1 MDEKKSGM
9 RRFLAVAAVLLIL
22 CLGIALALE
31 TLFILLGGSTIFP
44 LGDLSPVASNN
55 KVGVIYVEGELVTDN
70 VADGSG
76 YASSINVVQELRD
89 AQNDKS
95 IKAIVLR
102 VDSPGGTPV
111 AAEEIYSQIMKTKTV
126 KPVVVSMG
134 DMATSAAYYIS
145 APCSRIVAS
154 PDSFTGSIG
163 VIWTF
168 QNRSEYYTDVG
179 TSYYVAESGT
189 YKDVGADYRGLSDSE
204 KEYANAIVNEAYE
217 RFVTSVAQGRNMSY
231 DDVKKLADGRAYTG
245 ADAQKLGL
253 VDDLGGLYDAIDI
266 AARMGNVSG
275 TPVVTCLN
283 QASDSETLLSGKSS
297 NSTIMSLYSDGR
309 TEAESYSYAYPYG
322 RLYM

>member
-9 RRFLAVAAVLLIL
+9 RRLMAVAAVLLIL

-31 TLFILLGGSTIFP
+31 TLFILIGGSTIFP
-44 LGDLSPVASNN
+44 FGDLSPVASNN
-55 KVGVIYVEGELVTDN
+55 EVGVIYVEGELVTDN

-111 AAEEIYSQIMKTKTV
+111 AAEEIYSQILKTKAV

-168 QNRSEYYTDVG
+168 QNRSEYYSDVG

-189 YKDVGADYRGLSDSE
+189 YKDVGADYRGLNDSE
-204 KEYANAIVNEAYE
+204 KAYANAIVNEAYE

-275 TPVVTCLN
+275 TPVVTYLN
-283 QASDSETLLSGKSS
+283 QASDSETLLAGKSS
-297 NSTIMSLYSDGR
+297 NSTMTSLYSDGR
-309 TEAESYSYAYPYG
+309 TEA
-322 RLYM
+322 

>member
-1 MDEKKSGM
+1 MA
-9 RRFLAVAAVLLIL
+9 FP
-22 CLGIALALE
+22 
-31 TLFILLGGSTIFP
+31 FGGLSTVTS
-44 LGDLSPVASNN
+44 DNQ
-55 KVGVIYVEGELVTDN
+55 VGVIYVEGQLVTDN
-70 VADGSG
+70 VPDGSG
-76 YASSINVVQELRD
+76 YASSVNIVKELRD

-111 AAEEIYSQIMKTKTV
+111 AAEEIYSQILKTKTV

-168 QNRSEYYTDVG
+168 QNRSEYYSDVG
-179 TSYYVAESGT
+179 TSYYVAKSGP
-189 YKDVGADYRGLSDSE
+189 YKDVGADYRGLNDSE
-204 KEYANAIVNEAYE
+204 KEYADAIVNEAYD

-253 VDDLGGLYDAIDI
+253 VDDLGGLYDAIDM
-266 AARMGNVSG
+266 AARHG
-275 TPVVTCLN
+275 
-283 QASDSETLLSGKSS
+283 Q
-297 NSTIMSLYSDGR
+297 R
-309 TEAESYSYAYPYG
+309 
-322 RLYM
+322 

>member
-1 MDEKKSGM
+1 MNEKNAGI
-9 RRFLAVAAVLLIL
+9 RRLMAIAAVLLIL

-31 TLFILLGGSTIFP
+31 TLFILLEGSTAFP
-44 LGDLSPVASNN
+44 FGGISTATSSNQ
-55 KVGVIYVEGELVTDN
+55 VGVIYVEGQLVTDN
-70 VADGSG
+70 VPDGSG
-76 YASSINVVQELRD
+76 YASSVNIVKELRD

-111 AAEEIYSQIMKTKTV
+111 AAEEIYSQILKTKTV

-168 QNRSEYYTDVG
+168 QNRSEYYSDVG
-179 TSYYVAESGT
+179 TSYYVAKSGP
-189 YKDVGADYRGLSDSE
+189 YKDVGADYRGLNDTE
-204 KEYANAIVNEAYE
+204 KEYADAIVNEAYD
-217 RFVTSVAQGRNMSY
+217 RFITSVAQGRNMSY

-266 AARMGNVSG
+266 AARMGSVNG
-275 TPVVTCLN
+275 TPVVTYIN
-283 QASDSETLLSGKSS
+283 EGSATGTLLAGQSS
-297 NSTIMSLYSDGR
+297 NNTITSLYSGGMAKAD
-309 TEAESYSYAYPYG
+309 SYTDAYPYS

>member
-1 MDEKKSGM
+1 M
-9 RRFLAVAAVLLIL
+9 
-22 CLGIALALE
+22 
-31 TLFILLGGSTIFP
+31 
-44 LGDLSPVASNN
+44 
-55 KVGVIYVEGELVTDN
+55 GVIYVEGQLVTDN

-76 YASSINVVQELRD
+76 YSSSVNVVKELRD
-89 AQNDKS
+89 AQDDKS

-102 VDSPGGTPV
+102 VDSPGGSPV
-111 AAEEIYSQIMKTKTV
+111 AAEEIYSQILKTKAV

-145 APCSRIVAS
+145 APCSRIVAN

-168 QNRSEYYTDVG
+168 ENRSEYYSDLG

-189 YKDVGADYRGLSDSE
+189 YKDVGADYRGLNDSE
-204 KEYANAIVNEAYE
+204 KAYAEAIVNEAYG

-245 ADAQKLGL
+245 AEAQKLGL
-253 VDDLGGLYDAIDI
+253 VDDLGGLYDAIDT

-275 TPVVTCLN
+275 TPVVTYVN
-283 QASDSETLLSGKSS
+283 QDSESQSLLAGQDS
-297 NSTIMSLYSDGR
+297 NSTLISLYSGGVIK
-309 TEAESYSYAYPYG
+309 A
-322 RLYM
+322 